1 MPALPRVG
9 RTGLCVRCF
18 CRASCGILS
27 PHTSD
32 SLRLEVDDVDFTV
45 IADQFN
51 SPALVN
57 EFGKVAALMCRFE
70 VIKKKLATIK
80 KT

>member
-1 MPALPRVG
+1 MKLSQLEAPLLKL
-9 RTGLCVRCF
+9 GLSF
-18 CRASCGILS
+18 KISSGA

-51 SPALVN
+51 SPAIVN